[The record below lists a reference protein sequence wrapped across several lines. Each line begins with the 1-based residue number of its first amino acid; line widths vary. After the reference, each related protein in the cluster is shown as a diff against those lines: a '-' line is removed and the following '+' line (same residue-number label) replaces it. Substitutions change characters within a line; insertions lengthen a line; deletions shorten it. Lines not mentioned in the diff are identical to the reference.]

1 MEIIVIVVVCVG
13 VTLAINKTVATIIIH
28 NVVIKIRI
36 CVIAIAKLIN
46 TPAISVGVY
55 IFLSKVHFMCTD
67 KITNLKY
74 NELR

>member
-55 IFLSKVHFMCTD
+55 IF
-67 KITNLKY
+67 
-74 NELR
+74 

>member
-55 IFLSKVHFMCTD
+55 IFSTRYTLCVPIKLQ
-67 KITNLKY
+67 I
-74 NELR
+74 

>member
-1 MEIIVIVVVCVG
+1 MKIIVIVVICVG

-36 CVIAIAKLIN
+36 RICVIAIAKLIN

-55 IFLSKVHFMCTD
+55 IFLNRYTSCVPIKLQ
-67 KITNLKY
+67 I
-74 NELR
+74 

>member
-1 MEIIVIVVVCVG
+1 MKIIVIVVVCVG

-55 IFLSKVHFMCTD
+55 IFLNQYTLCVPIKLQ
-67 KITNLKY
+67 I
-74 NELR
+74 